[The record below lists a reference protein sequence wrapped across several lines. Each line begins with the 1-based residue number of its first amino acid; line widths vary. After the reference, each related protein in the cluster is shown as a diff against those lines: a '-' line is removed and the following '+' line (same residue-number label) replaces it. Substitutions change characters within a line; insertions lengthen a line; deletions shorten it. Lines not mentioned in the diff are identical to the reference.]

1 MSMARFFSEGVY
13 FVGGGVSVPRLISS
27 RQPEYTAEALAAR
40 IEGPVELSVTIGQD
54 GIPRDMR
61 IEKGLGYGLDEKAIE
76 CVGAWRFSPGVY
88 EGNPVPVAATLQVNF
103 RVEPVKPPEPGR
115 RFVSTAFDEG
125 FDGR

>member
-1 MSMARFFSEGVY
+1 MSMARFFSDGVY
-13 FVGGGVSVPRLISS
+13 FVGGGVSVPRLISV

-54 GIPRDMR
+54 GIPRD
-61 IEKGLGYGLDEKAIE
+61 IGIKKGLGYGLDEKAIE

-115 RFVSTAFDEG
+115 RFITIG
-125 FDGR
+125 GRRFR